1 MILNAVPTL
10 PVPIAHDHAASRLSC
25 SAVSRTAQNTSAW
38 GSWRGRG
45 SLENVGVV
53 AGMAVPPPL
62 GLADRVEVF
71 LAVWRM
77 VSSSR

>member
-1 MILNAVPTL
+1 
-10 PVPIAHDHAASRLSC
+10 
-25 SAVSRTAQNTSAW
+25 
-38 GSWRGRG
+38 
-45 SLENVGVV
+45 
-53 AGMAVPPPL
+53 MAVPPPL